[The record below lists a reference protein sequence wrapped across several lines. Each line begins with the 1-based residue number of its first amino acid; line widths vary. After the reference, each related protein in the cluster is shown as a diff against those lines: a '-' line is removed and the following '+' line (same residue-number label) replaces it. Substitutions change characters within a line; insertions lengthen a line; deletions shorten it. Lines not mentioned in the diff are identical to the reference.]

1 MKVQY
6 GCGWD
11 APLSWLNFDAS
22 PTVLLERVPFLNRI
36 YVKNDAPFPKNVRHG
51 NIVKGLPIPSAS
63 CTLLYCSHVLEHLSL
78 EDFYRATTESFR
90 ILQPGG
96 VWRLVM
102 PDLRLEAERYLQ
114 SNRPGA
120 AIDFVQRSGM
130 GQEHRATSIG
140 RRVYDSFGNS
150 RHLWLWD
157 YPSVAD
163 ALHSA
168 GFVEIR
174 RAEFGD
180 AEQPSYTEV
189 ERAERWEDALG
200 IQCRRPL

>member
-1 MKVQY
+1 
-6 GCGWD
+6 
-11 APLSWLNFDAS
+11 
-22 PTVLLERVPFLNRI
+22 
-36 YVKNDAPFPKNVRHG
+36 
-51 NIVKGLPIPSAS
+51 
-63 CTLLYCSHVLEHLSL
+63 
-78 EDFYRATTESFR
+78 
-90 ILQPGG
+90 
-96 VWRLVM
+96 
-102 PDLRLEAERYLQ
+102 
-114 SNRPGA
+114 
-120 AIDFVQRSGM
+120 M

-140 RRVYDSFGNS
+140 RRIYDSFGNS

-163 ALHSA
+163 ALQSA